1 MSFFTALTGL
11 KGAQTD
17 ISTTSNNI
25 ANVGSTGFKKSR
37 AEFGDIFSSTPL
49 QTNMVGSGAQSK
61 SITQQFSQGNIQQST
76 NTLDMAVSGQGFFA
90 LKAGGN
96 SGQTVYTRNGA
107 FNLNDSGYIVD
118 SNGQFLLGYPVDS
131 DGAVSDKTLS
141 GAVKLQL
148 QTEYGDPKETNNI
161 SMGINL
167 PAGAPVIPS
176 NVTFDVNDPETFSA
190 SSSVTIFD
198 NMGNP
203 KSATIFYIKTQDP
216 SGGDQTYKYDT
227 KMFVDGA
234 EIKPEL
240 TRASDAKGTL
250 QFIDKFGQKTTLPPD
265 PAYIL
270 EGKGSPLYR
279 VDDLGAGTAST
290 PAKLTGLNLQTYLG
304 DGKTVEIVTDPA
316 QFGRTVEGHAAASP
330 PTTAPA
336 GSPFWGNEFL
346 LVDVDSSGPV
356 SINIP
361 PGTYNGVQL
370 AAEVENAL
378 RDAFGDD
385 KKIQLT
391 ADIDNKFSLDLKKLS
406 GDGKSTGLLN
416 TVEINL
422 HDASIVATSTE
433 AIDGLEMGAFLT
445 HAQVLMTEKLNA
457 YAQDTTNTQQI
468 VSARAT
474 ELGINGR
481 MFKKAEGSEIT
492 APNALPTTFDTIEV
506 KTKNNDIKAT
516 NGKLDTGGTAGGEI
530 TRYIAYSKVNNKPE
544 VKVYDHEIA
553 QVADSKF
560 TKDADGNLVIE
571 LLQSTIVEKPEVLRF
586 QQNPATSK
594 TTKFLEEIGSGEIAV
609 KSVES
614 GGSGGTAYYKFTLDH
629 KVVEDAV
636 MLTPAAYN
644 SSSESAIT
652 ILGKASDHVEAYFE
666 STAGMVEGVDDVYY
680 SNKIIVREIGDS
692 AKRSY
697 STATG
702 GTNTDGAITFGD
714 TNLTATT
721 NATYGLGTVA
731 VTTEWIDERRPSFK
745 IGYDETNQRLTFD
758 GVNGDLGKGTGVGF
772 DTFTVSSK
780 KLSSGTNGLGI
791 PAFGENP
798 EINLTTDEK
807 LNGTPFVAD
816 GPDVRA
822 QNKRYGMQVEFDTVA
837 NNFNIS
843 SGTTGEALAANSVV
857 GVTSAQSASKIAV
870 GRYNLTA
877 EGVKDPTDTA
887 DYAFNK
893 IGKGSNNV
901 MGFPRDGVEG
911 YTGPTGLVSKKAIS
925 VGGEG
930 LMDMTKAFTVTSL
943 ANENRF
949 TVVSNGVSALIT
961 VPEGNYKGTTLA
973 KALEDRIN
981 QMVNPVSGESVGG
994 VTVTYDAVANN
1005 FTFSTSTAGEGSLFS
1020 IKGALRFGLNDVP
1033 LGLGTT
1039 AMVKTP
1045 VQAKDELGRP
1055 LYISPT
1061 GEITANN
1068 QAFADNMVS
1077 DFYPLYLDDG
1087 ELTFG
1092 LNGEIVSP
1100 VNNVKYTGFP
1110 SRELTVDFSNA
1121 TSFDQPFQSVEITQ
1135 DGYTKGRLSNLEIDN
1150 YGSVRAGY
1158 SNGQNVVLGKIIVA
1172 NFTNQS
1178 GLKQIGNSTFI
1189 ETAASGKVELGQA
1202 SEDGYGQILSG
1213 SLERSNVDITE
1224 ELVNL
1229 ITSQRNYQA
1238 AAKAIETSTSMT
1250 QTIINIRN

>member
-25 ANVGSTGFKKSR
+25 ANVGSSGFKKSR
-37 AEFGDIFSSTPL
+37 AEFGDIFSTTPL

-131 DGAVSDKTLS
+131 DGAVSDKTLN

-148 QTEYGDPKETNNI
+148 QTEYGDPRETNNI

-167 PAGAPVIPS
+167 PAGAPIIPS

-265 PAYIL
+265 PAFIL

-279 VDDLGAGTAST
+279 ADDLGTPIEST
-290 PAKLTGLNLQTYLG
+290 PAMLTGLNLQTYLG
-304 DGKTVEIVTDPA
+304 DGKTVEIVTDPM
-316 QFGRTVEGHAAASP
+316 QFKRTVEYQSLQGTT
-330 PTTAPA
+330 PTAN
-336 GSPFWGNEFL
+336 SPFWGKDFL
-346 LVDVDSSGPV
+346 LVDVDGSGPV
-356 SINIP
+356 SVDIP

-378 RDAFGDD
+378 RDGFGDD

-391 ADIDNKFSLDLKKLS
+391 DNIDSKFTLDIKKLS
-406 GDGKSTGLLN
+406 GDGKSTGLL
-416 TVEINL
+416 TPVEIDI
-422 HDASIVATSTE
+422 HSASIVQSDVAK
-433 AIDGLEMGAFLT
+433 IKDGLILDDFLT
-445 HAQVLMTEKLNA
+445 HAQVLMTEGLNN
-457 YAQDTTNTQQI
+457 YARSGVGADATK
-468 VSARAT
+468 SA
-474 ELGINGR
+474 ELNVNGR
-481 MFKKAEGSEIT
+481 LFKKAVGTAISNSAIPTAFDVVKIEHKNDQIRADGSSKK
-492 APNALPTTFDTIEV
+492 EV
-506 KTKNNDIKAT
+506 A
-516 NGKLDTGGTAGGEI
+516 TGGTLGGVIE
-530 TRYIAYSKVNNKPE
+530 RFMAYSNVNNVPEVKAYDYMLTKTDVPLAKFTKSTDGYLEISVPTAKIIDKPE
-544 VKVYDHEIA
+544 V
-553 QVADSKF
+553 F
-560 TKDADGNLVIE
+560 
-571 LLQSTIVEKPEVLRF
+571 RF
-586 QQNPATSK
+586 QQNAASGK
-594 TTKFLEEIGSGEIAV
+594 TTKLIEQVGSAEVAV
-609 KSVES
+609 KSSKVDPND
-614 GGSGGTAYYKFTLDH
+614 GARTLFKLDH
-629 KVVEDAV
+629 LVLGNDIINGG
-636 MLTPAAYN
+636 N
-644 SSSESAIT
+644 SGEADIT
-652 ILGKASDHVEAYFE
+652 ILAKPSQHIEAYFE
-666 STAGMVEGVDDVYY
+666 STKDLVEGVDKVFY
-680 SNKIIVREIGDS
+680 SNKIVLQEIGNA
-692 AKRSY
+692 AKRS
-697 STATG
+697 A
-702 GTNTDGAITFGD
+702 GD
-714 TNLTATT
+714 TTTGAAGSIKAVKIGTPALSVYGLDANSGVPATT
-721 NATYGLGTVA
+721 TD
-731 VTTEWIDERRPSFK
+731 WIDSRSPSFK
-745 IGYDETNQRLTFD
+745 IGYDEINQKLTFD
-758 GVNGDLGKGTGVGF
+758 AVNGDLGKGTGIGF
-772 DTFTVSSK
+772 DSFTVYSK
-780 KLSSGTNGLGI
+780 KLDSGTNGLGI
-791 PAFGENP
+791 PGFGENP
-798 EINLTTDEK
+798 EVSLTTDE
-807 LNGTPFVAD
+807 LLTGSPFVAD

-837 NNFNIS
+837 NNFNIK
-843 SGTTGEALAANSVV
+843 SGTTGEALVANSVV
-857 GVTSAQSASKIAV
+857 GVTKAQSASSIAV
-870 GRYNLTA
+870 GRYNLTN
-877 EGVKDPTDTA
+877 EGLKDPTDDA
-887 DYAFNK
+887 PYAFNK
-893 IGKGSNNV
+893 VGKGTNQV
-901 MGFPRDGVEG
+901 MGLPRDGVAG
-911 YTGPTGLVSKKAIS
+911 YTGPTGLVSKAAS
-925 VGGEG
+925 SEGGEA

-949 TVVSNGVSALIT
+949 TVVVNGVSALIT
-961 VPEGNYKGTTLA
+961 VPEGNYKGSTLA
-973 KALEDRIN
+973 KALETRIN
-981 QMVNPVSGESVGG
+981 QMVNPVSGEAVGG
-994 VTVTYDAVANN
+994 VTVTYDSVKNN
-1005 FTFSTSTAGEGSLFS
+1005 FSFKTSTAGEGSLFS
-1020 IKGALRFGLNDVP
+1020 INGALRFGLNDVP
-1033 LGLGTT
+1033 LGLGEN
-1039 AMVKTP
+1039 AKVRTP
-1045 VQAKDELGRP
+1045 VQAKDDLGRP

-1068 QAFADNMVS
+1068 QAFADNMVQ

-1100 VNNVKYTGFP
+1100 VNSVKYTGFP
-1110 SRELTVDFSNA
+1110 SKELTVDFSDA

-1202 SEDGYGQILSG
+1202 SEDGFGQILSG

>member
-25 ANVGSTGFKKSR
+25 ANVGSSGFKKSR
-37 AEFGDIFSSTPL
+37 AEFGDIFSTTPL

-148 QTEYGDPKETNNI
+148 QTEYGNPKETNNVG
-161 SMGINL
+161 MGINL
-167 PAGAPVIPS
+167 PANAPVIPS
-176 NVTFDVNDPETFSA
+176 NVIFDVNDPETFSA
-190 SSSVTIFD
+190 SASVTIFD

-216 SGGDQTYKYDT
+216 SGADQTYKYDT
-227 KMFVDGA
+227 KMFVDGE

-240 TRASDAKGTL
+240 TRATNTRGTA

-279 VDDLGAGTAST
+279 ADDLGAAVAST

-304 DGKTVEIVTDPA
+304 DGKTVEIVTDPL
-316 QFGRTVEGHAAASP
+316 QYKRTIEYHTDIGTSP
-330 PTTAPA
+330 LPTNA
-336 GSPFWGNEFL
+336 PFWGNDFL

-356 SINIP
+356 SVSIP

-370 AAEVENAL
+370 AAVVENAL
-378 RDAFGDD
+378 RDGFGDD
-385 KKIQLT
+385 KKIKLLP
-391 ADIDNKFSLDLKKLS
+391 DVDNKFSLDIKKTS
-406 GDGKSTGLLN
+406 GDGKSTGLLTPIEVDIHTASYIETNVN
-416 TVEINL
+416 TIKE
-422 HDASIVATSTE
+422 
-433 AIDGLEMGAFLT
+433 GLELDKFLV
-445 HAQVLMTEKLNA
+445 HAQIKMTDGLNA
-457 YAQDTTNTQQI
+457 YAQNGVGADGTK
-468 VSARAT
+468 AA
-474 ELGINGR
+474 ELGIEGK
-481 MFKKAEGSEIT
+481 MFKKAIATTGIPLASIPTAYDVIT
-492 APNALPTTFDTIEV
+492 VAH
-506 KTKNNDIKAT
+506 KNNDIMADNSGNQVSSGGTLGNAVNRYLAYSNVNNVPELTAFDAFNKPAKAAY
-516 NGKLDTGGTAGGEI
+516 GTAGGFL
-530 TRYIAYSKVNNKPE
+530 TVTLADGTLPAAPE
-544 VKVYDHEIA
+544 V
-553 QVADSKF
+553 F
-560 TKDADGNLVIE
+560 
-571 LLQSTIVEKPEVLRF
+571 RF
-586 QQNPATSK
+586 QPAATEAA
-594 TTKFLEEIGSGEIAV
+594 TTNFMAAVGSGNVTV
-609 KSVES
+609 KSAVS
-614 GGSGGTAYYKFTLDH
+614 DGTNTVYTLDY
-629 KVVEDAV
+629 KPTGTIQTDITSA
-636 MLTPAAYN
+636 TAANPLRILAKPSAYL
-644 SSSESAIT
+644 ES
-652 ILGKASDHVEAYFE
+652 YFE
-666 STAGMVEGVDDVYY
+666 NTKGMVEGVNDVYY
-680 SNKIIVREIGDS
+680 SNKIVVREIKDA
-692 AKRSY
+692 AKRESGDATTSGNDALVFTN
-697 STATG
+697 STDKG
-702 GTNTDGAITFGD
+702 GTLAEYKLDA
-714 TNLTATT
+714 LTVTT
-721 NATYGLGTVA
+721 N
-731 VTTEWIDERRPSFK
+731 WIDERDPSFK

-758 GVNGDLGKGTGVGF
+758 GVNKDLGKGTGIGF
-772 DTFTVSSK
+772 DTFTVYSK
-780 KLSSGTNGLGI
+780 KLDSGSNGLGI
-791 PAFGENP
+791 PGFGENP
-798 EINLTTDEK
+798 EVSLTTDA
-807 LNGTPFVAD
+807 LYNGEPFVAA
-816 GPDVRA
+816 GPDIRA

-837 NNFNIS
+837 NNFNIT
-843 SGTTGEALAANSVV
+843 SGTTGEALAANSAV
-857 GVTSAQSASKIAV
+857 GVPLVQSASSVAV
-870 GRYNLTA
+870 GRYKLTA
-877 EGVKDPTDTA
+877 VGAVDPTDDA
-887 DYAFNK
+887 AYAFNK
-893 IGKGSNNV
+893 IGKGGNNV
-901 MGFPRDGVEG
+901 MGFPRAGVEG
-911 YTGPTGLVSKKAIS
+911 YTPPTGLISKPAVSI
-925 VGGEG
+925 GGEA
-930 LMDMTKAFTVTSL
+930 LMDMNKAFTVTSL

-961 VPEGNYKGTTLA
+961 VPPGNYKGTTLA
-973 KALEDRIN
+973 AALQDRIN
-981 QMVNPVSGESVGG
+981 QMVNPISNESVGG
-994 VTVTYDAVANN
+994 VKVVYDSVKNN
-1005 FTFSTSTAGEGSLFS
+1005 FTFTSSTKGEGSLFS

-1033 LGLGTT
+1033 LGLGET
-1039 AMVKTP
+1039 AMVQTP
-1045 VQAKDELGRP
+1045 VQAKDDLGRP

-1068 QAFADNMVS
+1068 QAFADNMVQ

-1100 VNNVKYTGFP
+1100 ITKVKYTGFP
-1110 SRELTVDFSNA
+1110 SKQLTVDFSTA
-1121 TSFDQPFQSVEITQ
+1121 TSFDQPFQSLEITQ
-1135 DGYTKGRLSNLEIDN
+1135 DGFTKGRLSNLEIDN
-1150 YGSVRAGY
+1150 YGNVQAGY
-1158 SNGQNVVLGKIIVA
+1158 SNGQNVVLGKIMVA
-1172 NFTNQS
+1172 SFANQS

-1238 AAKAIETSTSMT
+1238 AAKAIETTTSMT

>member
-25 ANVGSTGFKKSR
+25 ANVGSSGFKKSR
-37 AEFGDIFSSTPL
+37 AEFGDIFSTTPL
-49 QTNMVGSGAQSK
+49 QTNLVGSGAQQK

-131 DGAVSDKTLS
+131 DGAVSDKTLN

-148 QTEYGDPKETNNI
+148 QTEYGDPKETNNVG
-161 SMGINL
+161 MGINL
-167 PAGAPVIPS
+167 PAGAPVISS

-203 KSATIFYIKTQDP
+203 KSATIFYIKTQNPD
-216 SGGDQTYKYDT
+216 GADQTYKYDT
-227 KMFVDGA
+227 KMFVDGE
-234 EIKPEL
+234 EIKPTL
-240 TRASDAKGTL
+240 TRASDDKGTA

-265 PAYIL
+265 PAFIL

-279 VDDLGAGTAST
+279 ADDLGTPKAST
-290 PAKLTGLNLQTYLG
+290 AAMLSGRGVQTHLG
-304 DGKTVEIVTDPA
+304 DGKTIEIVTDPM
-316 QFGRTVEGHAAASP
+316 QFKSTVEGHATNTPATTP
-330 PTTAPA
+330 PS
-336 GSPFWGNEFL
+336 GSPFWGKEFL
-346 LVDVDSSGPV
+346 LIDVDGSGPV
-356 SINIP
+356 SIDIP
-361 PGTYNGVQL
+361 PGTYNGTQL
-370 AAEVENAL
+370 AAAVENAM

-391 ADIDNKFSLDLKKLS
+391 ADVDNKFTIDLKKVA
-406 GDGKSTGLLN
+406 GDGKSTGLLSPI
-416 TVEINL
+416 EINL
-422 HDASIVATSTE
+422 HSASIVADATK
-433 AIDGLEMGAFLT
+433 AVAGLTMPEFLT
-445 HAQVLMTEKLNA
+445 HAQVLVTEKLNE
-457 YAQDTTNTQQI
+457 YVRDTTNTQR
-468 VSARAT
+468 VVAARVT
-474 ELGINGR
+474 DIGIDGR

-492 APNALPTTFDTIEV
+492 NPNALPSTYDWIEV
-506 KTKNNDIKAT
+506 TSKNNHIKAT
-516 NGKLDTGGTAGGEI
+516 NNVLNTGGTAGGDI
-530 TRYIAYSKVNNKPE
+530 KRYIAYSKINNQPE
-544 VKVYDHEIA
+544 VSVYDYKLS
-553 QVADSKF
+553 QPADTKF
-560 TKDADGNLVIE
+560 TKNTDGYLVLTLPTTSI
-571 LLQSTIVEKPEVLRF
+571 IEKPEVFRF

-594 TTKFLEEIGSGEIAV
+594 TTKFIGEIGSKEIAV
-609 KSVES
+609 KSVS
-614 GGSGGTAYYKFTLDH
+614 TANNEYSFVLDH
-629 KVVEDAV
+629 KVVLDTE
-636 MLTPAAYN
+636 MLTPTAGDEAP
-644 SSSESAIT
+644 IT
-652 ILGKASDHVEAYFE
+652 ILAKRSEHIEAYFE
-666 STAGMVEGVDDVYY
+666 NTKGMVEGVDDVFY
-680 SNKIIVREIGDS
+680 SNKMIVREIGDS
-692 AKRSY
+692 AKRSV

-702 GTNTDGAITFGD
+702 GVNTDGTLAFGA
-714 TNLTATT
+714 TALSGTT

-731 VTTEWIDERRPSFK
+731 VTTEWIDERDPAFK
-745 IGYDETNQRLTFD
+745 VGYDEKNQSLTFD
-758 GVNGDLGKGTGVGF
+758 ALNKDLGKGTGVGF
-772 DTFTVSSK
+772 DTFTVYSQ
-780 KLSSGTNGLGI
+780 KLDSGTNGLGI
-791 PAFGENP
+791 HAFGDNP
-798 EINLTTDEK
+798 DINLTTDEI
-807 LNGTPFVAD
+807 LTGIPFVPD
-816 GPDVRA
+816 GPDVRT

-837 NNFNIS
+837 NNFNFL

-857 GVTSAQSASKIAV
+857 GVDKAQSASSISV

-877 EGVKDPTDTA
+877 EGIKDPTDTA
-887 DYAFNK
+887 EYAFNK
-893 IGKGSNNV
+893 IGKGANNV
-901 MGFPRDGVEG
+901 MGLPRDGVEG
-911 YTGPTGLVSKKAIS
+911 YTGPTGLVSKPAVSI
-925 VGGEG
+925 GGEA
-930 LMDMTKAFTVTSL
+930 LMDMTRPFTVTSL

-949 TVVSNGVSALIT
+949 TVVVNGVSALIT
-961 VPEGNYKGTTLA
+961 VPEGNYKGSTLA
-973 KALEDRIN
+973 KALESRIN
-981 QMVNPVSGESVGG
+981 NMVNPVSGEAVGG
-994 VTVTYDAVANN
+994 VKVDYDSANNN
-1005 FTFSTSTAGEGSLFS
+1005 FTFTTSTRGEGSLVS
-1020 IKGALRFGLNDVP
+1020 VKGSLRFGLNDVP
-1033 LGLGTT
+1033 LGLGET

-1061 GEITANN
+1061 GEVTANN
-1068 QAFADNMVS
+1068 QAFADNMVQ

-1100 VNNVKYTGFP
+1100 ITKVKYTGFP
-1110 SRELTVDFSNA
+1110 SKELTVDFSTA
-1121 TSFDQPFQSVEITQ
+1121 TSFDQPFQSVEVTQ
-1135 DGYTKGRLSNLEIDN
+1135 DGFTKGRLSNLEIDN
-1150 YGSVRAGY
+1150 YGNVQAGY

>member
-25 ANVGSTGFKKSR
+25 ANVGSAGFKKSR
-37 AEFGDIFSSTPL
+37 AEFGDIFSTTPL
-49 QTNMVGSGAQSK
+49 QTNIVGSGAQSK

-131 DGAVSDKTLS
+131 DGGVSDKTLD

-148 QTEYGDPKETNNI
+148 QTEYGNPKETNNI
-161 SMGINL
+161 AMGINL
-167 PAGAPVIPS
+167 PADAPVIPS
-176 NVTFDVNDPETFSA
+176 SVTFDVNDPETFSA
-190 SSSVTIFD
+190 SAAVTIFD

-203 KSATIFYIKTQDP
+203 KSATIFYIKTQNPD
-216 SGGDQTYKYDT
+216 GADQTFKFDT
-227 KMFVDGA
+227 KMFVDGE

-240 TRASDAKGTL
+240 TRATDNKGTA
-250 QFIDKFGQKTTLPPD
+250 QFIDKFGQKTTIPPD

-279 VDDLGAGTAST
+279 ADDLGAAEAST

-304 DGKTVEIVTDPA
+304 DGKTVEIVTDPM
-316 QFGRTVEGHAAASP
+316 QFKRTIEYHSSIGTNP
-330 PTTAPA
+330 LPTNA
-336 GSPFWGNEFL
+336 PFWGNDFL

-356 SINIP
+356 SINVP

-370 AAEVENAL
+370 AAAVENAM
-378 RDAFGDD
+378 RDGFGDD
-385 KKIQLT
+385 KKIKLLP
-391 ADIDNKFSLDLKKLS
+391 DVDNKFTVDIKKTS
-406 GDGKSTGLLN
+406 GDGKSTGLLTPIEVDIHTATIVESNVN
-416 TVEINL
+416 TIK
-422 HDASIVATSTE
+422 
-433 AIDGLEMGAFLT
+433 DGLSLDAFLV
-445 HAQVLMTEKLNA
+445 HAQTLITDGLNKYSQA
-457 YAQDTTNTQQI
+457 ASGEGADGTK
-468 VSARAT
+468 AA
-474 ELGINGR
+474 ELGVEGR
-481 MFKKAEGSEIT
+481 LFKKTVGAAIANNAIPTAYDVIT
-492 APNALPTTFDTIEV
+492 VAH
-506 KTKNNDIKAT
+506 KNNDIMADGSG
-516 NGKLDTGGTAGGEI
+516 NQVSSGGTLGNAVN
-530 TRYIAYSKVNNKPE
+530 RYLAYSNVDNTPEIAAFDAFNKPAKAAYST
-544 VKVYDHEIA
+544 VNGFLTITL
-553 QVADSKF
+553 ADD
-560 TKDADGNLVIE
+560 TLPAA
-571 LLQSTIVEKPEVLRF
+571 PEVFRF
-586 QQNPATSK
+586 QPVGTDAPSAA
-594 TTKFLEEIGSGEIAV
+594 FMAAIGSGNV
-609 KSVES
+609 TVTNVSVNDS
-614 GGSGGTAYYKFTLDH
+614 GSGNTVYTLDY
-629 KVVEDAV
+629 KPTGTIQTD
-636 MLTPAAYN
+636 LTTGAEANPLRILAKPSAYL
-644 SSSESAIT
+644 ES
-652 ILGKASDHVEAYFE
+652 YFE
-666 STAGMVEGVDDVYY
+666 NTKGIVEGVDDVYY
-680 SNKIIVREIGDS
+680 SNKIIVREIKDAAKRESGDS
-692 AKRSY
+692 T
-697 STATG
+697 TAAAGSIAFT
-702 GTNTDGAITFGD
+702 TNTDKTSGNISEYGLNT
-714 TNLTATT
+714 TVTTT
-721 NATYGLGTVA
+721 N
-731 VTTEWIDERRPSFK
+731 WIDERTPSFK

-758 GVNGDLGKGTGVGF
+758 GVNKDLGKGTGIGF
-772 DTFTVSSK
+772 DTFTVYSP

-798 EINLTTDEK
+798 EIDLTTDAI
-807 LNGTPFVAD
+807 LNGDPFVAA
-816 GPDVRA
+816 GPDIRS

-837 NNFNIS
+837 NNFNIT
-843 SGTTGEALAANSVV
+843 SGTTGEALAANSAV
-857 GVTSAQSASKIAV
+857 GVPLAQSASSVAV
-870 GRYNLTA
+870 GRYKLTA
-877 EGVKDPTDTA
+877 VGEVDPTDDA
-887 DYAFNK
+887 EYAFNK
-893 IGKGSNNV
+893 IGKGENNI
-901 MGFPRDGVEG
+901 MGFPRAGVEG
-911 YTGPTGLVSKKAIS
+911 YTPPTGLISKPAVS
-925 VGGEG
+925 VGGEA
-930 LMDMTKAFTVTSL
+930 LMDMTKAFTVSSL

-949 TVVSNGVSALIT
+949 TVVVNGVSALIT
-961 VPEGNYKGTTLA
+961 VPEGNYKGDTLA
-973 KALEDRIN
+973 KALENRIN
-981 QMVNPVSGESVGG
+981 QMVNPISNESVGG
-994 VTVTYDAVANN
+994 VKVVYDSEKNN
-1005 FTFSTSTAGEGSLFS
+1005 FTFTTSTRGEGSLVS

-1033 LGLGTT
+1033 LGLGET

-1061 GEITANN
+1061 GEVTSNN
-1068 QAFADNMVS
+1068 QAFADNMVQ

-1100 VNNVKYTGFP
+1100 ITKVKYTGFP
-1110 SRELTVDFSNA
+1110 SKELTVDFSTA

-1135 DGYTKGRLSNLEIDN
+1135 DGYTKGRLSNLEIDS
-1150 YGSVRAGY
+1150 YGNVQAGY
-1158 SNGQNVVLGKIIVA
+1158 SNGQNIVLGKIIVA

-1202 SEDGYGQILSG
+1202 SEDGFGQILSG